1 MTACGGCLLKA
12 PAADTVKEM
21 LLVRLPKRVAGG
33 LRFVE
38 IGERGA
44 AIFGN
49 PPADRRLPGHWPTNA
64 TVWRS
69 LTGRVVCLD
78 CPVVVRECSVLR
90 GSS

>member
-44 AIFGN
+44 AIFGV

-69 LTGRVVCLD
+69 FDR
-78 CPVVVRECSVLR
+78 PR
-90 GSS
+90 GVPTLPGCRAGVFSPSWE